1 MIVLVLHMRESTYSQ
16 LAVMA
21 SHGLELFSDGSNQLP
36 GLQYKVTSF
45 VVKNQHKG
53 FWYKVDG
60 GGCVNIDIK

>member
-1 MIVLVLHMRESTYSQ
+1 
-16 LAVMA
+16 MA
-21 SHGLELFSDGSNQLP
+21 SHELELFSDGSNQLP